1 MPDTTHATLVQLFGF
16 GVLLRGPSNS
26 GKSSIALRLLDEAEQ
41 SRTPCALIADDQV
54 IIASKA
60 DHLVGKAPDNLF
72 GKIEI
77 RGVGIINIQAHHE
90 CMIDLVVDLV
100 PPQSLERMPDEKLDY
115 VTIFGVEVR
124 RIFIAE
130 RNPDASVI
138 IRTILK
144 ALPEANKSA
153 PDFA

>member
-1 MPDTTHATLVQLFGF
+1 MPDTIHATLVQLFGC

-41 SRTPCALIADDQV
+41 SRTPCSLIADDQV
-54 IIASKA
+54 ILASKV
-60 DHLVGKAPDNLF
+60 DHLFGMVPDHLF
-72 GKIEI
+72 GKIEV
-77 RGVGIINIQAHHE
+77 RGVGIIDVEARDQ

-100 PPQSLERMPDEKLDY
+100 PHQSLERMPDEQLDY
-115 VTIFGVEVR
+115 VTIFDVEIR

-130 RNPDASVI
+130 RNPDATTI

-144 ALPEANKSA
+144 TLHEADKSA